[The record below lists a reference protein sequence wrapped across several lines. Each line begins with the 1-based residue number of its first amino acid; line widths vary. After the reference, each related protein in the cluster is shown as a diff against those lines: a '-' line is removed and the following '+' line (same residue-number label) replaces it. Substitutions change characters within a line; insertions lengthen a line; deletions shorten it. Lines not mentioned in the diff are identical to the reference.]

1 MRRNGWPA
9 SSECAIKQ
17 RYRDWRAEQH
27 TRGIVFSYEQ
37 VEWLD
42 MIRDHIATSL
52 AIEREDFEDAPF
64 AQKGGLGK
72 VYALFGEKLEPLLKE
87 LNERLAA

>member
-1 MRRNGWPA
+1 MA
-9 SSECAIKQ
+9 
-17 RYRDWRAEQH
+17 
-27 TRGIVFSYEQ
+27 FSYEQ
-37 VEWLD
+37 REWLD

-52 AIEREDFEDAPF
+52 AIEREDFDDAPF

-72 VYALFGEKLEPLLKE
+72 VYALFGATLDPLLLE